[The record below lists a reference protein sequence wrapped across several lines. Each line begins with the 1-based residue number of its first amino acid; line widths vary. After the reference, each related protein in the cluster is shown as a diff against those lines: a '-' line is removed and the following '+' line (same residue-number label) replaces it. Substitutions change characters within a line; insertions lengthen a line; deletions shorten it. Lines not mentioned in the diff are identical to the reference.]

1 MDINI
6 KRDGLTCGE
15 GWSGRTRKANV
26 RQSSFFMA
34 LPEIWVMKGTDFS
47 RH

>member
-6 KRDGLTCGE
+6 KRDGLTLRE
-15 GWSGRTRKANV
+15 DWSGRHGKNV
-26 RQSSFFMA
+26 RQPSFFMA